1 MKKDDL
7 VFMSNYYPSIPPI
20 RSYRNFLKLILHF
33 VLCYLEKTRS
43 NNSFD
48 AETAGI
54 VNEYSV
60 KFYLDWIQKR
70 GDKNKIVLG
79 PDDVCMFY
87 ACFHIVNKLLISS
100 MGEEILNAAI
110 ATIPDKKVRKDFN
123 DDRDF
128 IIERNNY
135 LISDT
140 QIKMP
145 DLDGLAEMKEKL
157 SSLIY
162 S

>member
-1 MKKDDL
+1 MAE
-7 VFMSNYYPSIPPI
+7 YCPSLPPI

-33 VLCYLEKTRS
+33 VLCYLEQTRS
-43 NNSFD
+43 VNSFD
-48 AETAGI
+48 TETAGI
-54 VNEYSV
+54 VKENSV

-70 GDKNKIVLG
+70 GDRNKIIIG

-87 ACFHIVNKLLISS
+87 ACFHIVNKLLVSAL
-100 MGEEILNAAI
+100 GEEILNGAV
-110 ATIPDKKVRKDFN
+110 ATIPIKKVRKNFN
-123 DDRDF
+123 QYRDF
-128 IIERNNY
+128 IIQRNNY

-140 QIKMP
+140 EIKMP